1 MAYVKE
7 MDDQRGEFR
16 WVLER
21 RRTGEDGVES
31 LVGRTLV
38 EGGRI

>member
-1 MAYVKE
+1 VRE
-7 MDDQRGEFR
+7 LDEERGEFR

-21 RRTGEDGVES
+21 RRTGEDGGEF
-31 LVGRTLV
+31 LVDRMPV